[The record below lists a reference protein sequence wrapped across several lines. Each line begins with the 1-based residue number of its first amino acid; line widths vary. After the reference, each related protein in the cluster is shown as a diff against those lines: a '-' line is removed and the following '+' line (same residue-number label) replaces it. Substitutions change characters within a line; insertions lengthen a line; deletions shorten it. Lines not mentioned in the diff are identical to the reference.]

1 MPFGSIAF
9 VAFWAAAIKLWF
21 LDGAKIPLICICLWL
36 LAGLAVPR
44 LHWPGAVFVVAE
56 CVLAVVL
63 LLIERY
69 KSALL

>member
-1 MPFGSIAF
+1 
-9 VAFWAAAIKLWF
+9 
-21 LDGAKIPLICICLWL
+21 
-36 LAGLAVPR
+36 VPR